1 MLLIQTWTPGLD
13 WEIQARGQRS
23 RAATEAVGLVTLLA
37 GTSAEL
43 VLPRARLHFCSLSRR
58 VFHIRAGKTPSSP
71 LCPLSVFEF
80 LWSLSSSVRPSV
92 RRHYAQR
99 KRIPA
104 VSPPS
109 PPPVPRKEKLLLQND
124 WRLFSCSGVTPRPP
138 EETLAGSACHKR
150 RVSAA

>member
-80 LWSLSSSVRPSV
+80 LWSLSSSVRPASLC
-92 RRHYAQR
+92 
-99 KRIPA
+99 PA
-104 VSPPS
+104 
-109 PPPVPRKEKLLLQND
+109 ETH
-124 WRLFSCSGVTPRPP
+124 SCRVTPVTPTGPSERKAASP
-138 EETLAGSACHKR
+138 ERLEALFMFGRDSEAPRGDSG
-150 RVSAA
+150 RVSVPQKAG

>member
-1 MLLIQTWTPGLD
+1 MQLRKL
-13 WEIQARGQRS
+13 S
-23 RAATEAVGLVTLLA
+23 VVTLLA

-43 VLPRARLHFCSLSRR
+43 VLPHARLHFCSLSRR

-92 RRHYAQR
+92 RRRSAQR

-104 VSPPS
+104 VSPP
-109 PPPVPRKEKLLLQND
+109 
-124 WRLFSCSGVTPRPP
+124 VTPTGPSERKAASPERLEALFMLGRDSEAPP
-138 EETLAGSACHKR
+138 RRLWQGQRATKGGLAPLKAKP
-150 RVSAA
+150 AN

>member
-104 VSPPS
+104 VSPP
-109 PPPVPRKEKLLLQND
+109 
-124 WRLFSCSGVTPRPP
+124 VTPTGPSERKAASP
-138 EETLAGSACHKR
+138 ERLEALFMFGRDSEAPRGDSG
-150 RVSAA
+150 RVSAPQKAG